1 VNEEAQLEKAR
12 VGGNVC
18 AVEDCGPNTGKAEA
32 KFNLEQATK
41 TQRESRGIAL
51 LFLLTQR

>member
-1 VNEEAQLEKAR
+1 MNEEAQLEKAR